1 MRRARGAYQF
11 VFLVQRGV
19 TCVAIR
25 DAAFSLLFVLVRR
38 LHLATD
44 RHIKHP
50 YDNTMVHNGHGPA
63 YWISLYA
70 PITVTSHPALCG
82 TGPGWT

>member
-1 MRRARGAYQF
+1 MCGEEWRRRLLAF
-11 VFLVQRGV
+11 VR
-19 TCVAIR
+19 T
-25 DAAFSLLFVLVRR
+25 VLVRR

-50 YDNTMVHNGHGPA
+50 YDNTMVHNGNHGPA

-70 PITVTSHPALCG
+70 PITVTSHPVLCG